1 LQFFSVYCFDEN
13 SCFLDSQ
20 SGHYIPQLAEA
31 MVEYNTKDKI
41 FNLKGIAVRAVLAG
55 SKTSF
60 FSKPIFFSK
69 ICLTKNL
76 KLV

>member
-1 LQFFSVYCFDEN
+1 
-13 SCFLDSQ
+13 
-20 SGHYIPQLAEA
+20 

>member
-1 LQFFSVYCFDEN
+1 
-13 SCFLDSQ
+13 
-20 SGHYIPQLAEA
+20 

-60 FSKPIFFSK
+60 FFETNFFQ
-69 ICLTKNL
+69 
-76 KLV
+76 

>member
-1 LQFFSVYCFDEN
+1 
-13 SCFLDSQ
+13 
-20 SGHYIPQLAEA
+20 
-31 MVEYNTKDKI
+31 MVEHNTKDKI

-55 SKTSF
+55 SETSNLKNP
-60 FSKPIFFSK
+60 SFFSK